1 MELRDVTDAGAFMT
15 LDNDFFRSLLDVMD
29 QSCCLIDRRGS
40 LIYCNSSFQNR
51 YLDSNSRWNGLP
63 WNDVCNSEHRRISL
77 LEKALVSGAKETAL
91 QDNSEGNPLF
101 VTVEPLKGPAGERLF
116 LETISWY
123 PGRDV
128 LFPTENKSEFVTP
141 HPIFEDTAMKQILE
155 TVHRISNF
163 DSTILITGESG
174 TGKSMLARY
183 IHQNSR
189 RAGGPFITIDC
200 ATIPDNLIESE
211 LFGYVSGAFTGASQK
226 GKAGMVEQADKG
238 TLFLDEIGLLP
249 LPLQSKFLQ
258 LIQERSYTP
267 IGALKSKTVDTRI
280 ISATNMDL
288 KVQVQE
294 NRFREDLYYR
304 LRVIEF
310 SMPPLRD
317 RQDAIEPLI
326 DHFLQQFN
334 RKYGIQKDITGKAK
348 DLLRQYTWKGNV
360 RELQYVMERAIA
372 TSPSS
377 QITAEDI
384 PPLSD
389 ESNQRAGIGGMDPV
403 QFEIEMDRFEYRLLR
418 SAFETYKSSYK
429 VAEALG
435 LTQSKAS
442 RLLRKHNIRI

>member
-1 MELRDVTDAGAFMT
+1 M
-15 LDNDFFRSLLDVMD
+15 
-29 QSCCLIDRRGS
+29 
-40 LIYCNSSFQNR
+40 
-51 YLDSNSRWNGLP
+51 
-63 WNDVCNSEHRRISL
+63 
-77 LEKALVSGAKETAL
+77 
-91 QDNSEGNPLF
+91 
-101 VTVEPLKGPAGERLF
+101 
-116 LETISWY
+116 
-123 PGRDV
+123 
-128 LFPTENKSEFVTP
+128 
-141 HPIFEDTAMKQILE
+141 
-155 TVHRISNF
+155 
-163 DSTILITGESG
+163 
-174 TGKSMLARY
+174 
-183 IHQNSR
+183 
-189 RAGGPFITIDC
+189 
-200 ATIPDNLIESE
+200 
-211 LFGYVSGAFTGASQK
+211 
-226 GKAGMVEQADKG
+226 
-238 TLFLDEIGLLP
+238 
-249 LPLQSKFLQ
+249 
-258 LIQERSYTP
+258 
-267 IGALKSKTVDTRI
+267 
-280 ISATNMDL
+280 
-288 KVQVQE
+288 
-294 NRFREDLYYR
+294 
-304 LRVIEF
+304 
-310 SMPPLRD
+310 RD